1 MRPIH
6 IDSISLCNWLVTSI
20 ELIGT
25 ETGTQAKAGA
35 WMGTG
40 TGAGTGAGTE
50 RKPLKDRERGRGRG
64 RNVHDKYYSN
74 NKINREGEG
83 SLLLLYS
90 LLHRHPTF
98 LPSAACTG

>member
-25 ETGTQAKAGA
+25 ETEKGTKA
-35 WMGTG
+35 GTG
-40 TGAGTGAGTE
+40 TGAGTE
-50 RKPLKDRERGRGRG
+50 QKPLKDRGRG
-64 RNVHDKYYSN
+64 RNVHDKCFSS
-74 NKINREGEG
+74 NKIDKEGEG